1 MPQSPLDTRAP
12 GRSYGREHSH
22 IAIPVPGLVTP
33 LRRPGQGGGV
43 QGQANGEKVGHFSVF
58 GVFYACGENGW
69 WAMGILGFLTSQH
82 REFLESSKKSCDAI
96 ADAMKTEDVGA
107 SFSAV
112 QHLILQYYGDVRA
125 QAVKSFR
132 SANWAA
138 NFGFVVLIATITFVF
153 VIDWHFRAHKSDS
166 PGIIGVGTIG
176 LIGGGVAEFIA
187 AVQFW
192 LYARATRQFAAFHI
206 CLERT
211 HRYLLAYSMA
221 KTITNDRDAALE
233 KIVCIMANAPMIT
246 RQDIEGENDLSS
258 IISTGKSKER
268 PGISQPA

>member
-1 MPQSPLDTRAP
+1 
-12 GRSYGREHSH
+12 
-22 IAIPVPGLVTP
+22 
-33 LRRPGQGGGV
+33 
-43 QGQANGEKVGHFSVF
+43 
-58 GVFYACGENGW
+58 
-69 WAMGILGFLTSQH
+69 MGILGFLTSQH

-112 QHLILQYYGDVRA
+112 QQLILQYYGDVRA
-125 QAVKSFR
+125 QAVKSFQ

-138 NFGFVVLIATITFVF
+138 NIGFVVLIATITYVF
-153 VIDWHFRAHKSDS
+153 KIDWHFRLQKDS
-166 PGIIGVGTIG
+166 AGIISVGTIG

-187 AVQFW
+187 GVQFW

-221 KTITNDRDAALE
+221 KTITSDRDAALE

-246 RQDIEGENDLSS
+246 RQDIEGENDLPF
-258 IISTGKSKER
+258 IFRGKSEEHQR
-268 PGISQPA
+268 VVGNPA